1 MKELLGSLELNRI
14 YQLDVLE
21 GLKLIPDE
29 SIDLVVTDPP
39 YKLIQGGCTNNA
51 VKLKGATDLQKGKV
65 FNHNEITLS

>member
-29 SIDLVVTDPP
+29 IVDLVVCDPP
-39 YKLIQGGCTNNA
+39 YGINYISNWSKYDYYRKI
-51 VKLKGATDLQKGKV
+51 VKTIK
-65 FNHNEITLS
+65 

>member
-29 SIDLVVTDPP
+29 SVDLVVCDPP
-39 YKLIQGGCTNNA
+39 YGINYSSNWSKDDNYR
-51 VKLKGATDLQKGKV
+51 KK
-65 FNHNEITLS
+65 